1 MGISYPPWVHRSE
14 AATVVPLIV
23 SHLYH
28 QKGWRKRQH
37 REWSKLFG

>member
-1 MGISYPPWVHRSE
+1 
-14 AATVVPLIV
+14 VPLIV

-28 QKGWRKRQH
+28 QKGWKKRKR